1 MSDHFRRSL
10 RVLHVDSAHDWR
22 GGQAQVLGLI
32 TGLARRGHEQW
43 LAAPEG
49 PLAQRVRSLGTPHL
63 RFAPRS
69 DLDLGAALRLAAQA
83 RRIAP
88 DVVHLH
94 SARAHATGWWA
105 ARRAHAACVVARRV
119 DFAVAANPL
128 SALKYRLPVDAFVT
142 VSRGVADVLLAAG
155 IPGAKVRV
163 IHDGIAVEAFAQLVE
178 QARGEHRGETLRAAW
193 GVPAGAP
200 LVGMIAALAPHK
212 DHATFLAAAR
222 GVLVVRPDAWFVCAG
237 DGPLRDMVRAEA
249 KAPGLTG
256 RVTLPGFVQDVP
268 AVLAALDVF
277 VLSSYLE
284 GLGTSVLDAQAAGV
298 PVVATWV
305 GGIPEMIEPEVNGLL
320 VPPRDPAALATGIR
334 RVLDD
339 PAAART
345 RADQARSTVRA
356 FDIGRTVDATE
367 TLYLE
372 LTRARR
378 GNAA

>member
-1 MSDHFRRSL
+1 MPGHL

-22 GGQAQVLGLI
+22 GGQAQIRALI
-32 TGLARRGHEQW
+32 EGLARRGHTQW

-49 PLAQRVRSLGTPHL
+49 PLAQHVRALGVEDF

-69 DLDLGAALRLAAQA
+69 DLDLGAALALAARA
-83 RRIAP
+83 KSLAP

-105 ARRAHAACVVARRV
+105 ARRANAACVVARRV
-119 DFAVAANPL
+119 DFAVATNAL
-128 SALKYRLPVDAFVT
+128 SVLKYRLPVDAFVT
-142 VSRGVADVLLAAG
+142 VSQGIADVLHAAG
-155 IPGAKVRV
+155 IPAAKVRV
-163 IHDGIAVEAFAQLVE
+163 IHSGIAVEAMAHAVD
-178 QARGEHRGETLRAAW
+178 QARGERRGESLRTAW

-212 DHATFLAAAR
+212 DHVTFLDAAR
-222 GVLVVRPDAWFVCAG
+222 GVLALRPDAWFVCAG
-237 DGPLRDMVRAEA
+237 DGPSRDAVRAEA
-249 KAPGLTG
+249 ESPDLAG
-256 RVTLPGFVQDVP
+256 RVKLPGFVDDVP

-305 GGIPEMIEPEVNGLL
+305 GGIPEMIEPEVTGLL
-320 VPPRDPAALATGIR
+320 VPPRDPAALAAGIV
-334 RVLDD
+334 RVLDE
-339 PAAART
+339 PGTARM
-345 RADQARSTVRA
+345 RAGQARSTVQA
-356 FDIGRTVDATE
+356 FDIERTIDATE
-367 TLYLE
+367 ALYLE

>member
-1 MSDHFRRSL
+1 MPTRSQRSL
-10 RVLHVDSAHDWR
+10 RILHVDTAHDWR
-22 GGQAQVLGLI
+22 GGQAQILALI
-32 TGLARRGHEQW
+32 GGLARRGHTQW

-49 PLAQRVRSLGTPHL
+49 PLAQRVRALGIEHSG
-63 RFAPRS
+63 FAPRS
-69 DLDLGAALRLAAQA
+69 DLDLGAALALA
-83 RRIAP
+83 RRSRSLAP

-119 DFAVAANPL
+119 DFAVGTNPL

-142 VSRGVADVLLAAG
+142 VSRGIADVLHAAG
-155 IPGAKVRV
+155 MPPAQVRV
-163 IHDGIAVEAFAQLVE
+163 IHSGIAVDALAQSVDAARNE
-178 QARGEHRGETLRAAW
+178 RRGEALRKAW

-222 GVLVVRPDAWFVCAG
+222 LVLAARPDAWFVCAG
-237 DGPLRDMVRAEA
+237 DGPLRETVRADA
-249 KAPGLTG
+249 GAPDLAG
-256 RVTLPGFVQDVP
+256 RVQMPGFVEDVP

-298 PVVATWV
+298 PVVTTWV
-305 GGIPEMIEPEVNGLL
+305 GGIPEMIEPEVTGLL
-320 VPPRDPAALATGIR
+320 VPPRDPEALAAGIR
-334 RVLDD
+334 RILDH
-339 PAAART
+339 PAEARSRAA
-345 RADQARSTVRA
+345 QARSTVRA
-356 FDIGRTVDATE
+356 FDVERMVDATE
-367 TLYLE
+367 ALYLE
-372 LTRARR
+372 LRPARQ